1 LRSRRRS
8 SWVGGAAL
16 LLACSP
22 EVERGQSPLIGAR
35 NAESDQDPA
44 SVAVLATYGNQG
56 QVFCSGVQ
64 ILPDV
69 ILTAGHCVDTFAAA
83 RQQIGPSVRF
93 WVSGASELSQVASGV
108 VPADATEV
116 VNEVAHPGWLASEDL
131 WEDLGLLFLNQAR
144 FTTPLPSLVPIGAEV
159 EVVPGLA
166 VNVLGWGV
174 DRDEVGQVSE
184 QKRIAKVELRAVT
197 GAYVGYGGPER
208 GGTSVGCSG
217 DSGGPVFA
225 VQGDD
230 RFVVAISSRSDCRVW
245 TAALRPDR
253 HRTFLRDTLAAACAD
268 GRRPACTQEQPT
280 ELPAARF
287 PRASR
292 RELPEAVARGIELG
306 CAREVA
312 LCRDQP
318 FPDGDECRI
327 ALSTP
332 LLALDDP
339 ACTALLPAAVECL
352 SCMANACYSTCA
364 GCPDLIAQLFACVAQ
379 PLPPPPDAGVF
390 EDLGSALEGE
400 VDASEPDGGV
410 IIDSGSDVDLGS
422 EGVPKEEG
430 GCRAIGTGGHPP
442 VFGWVFLVLL
452 GAGLRRKPRFAP
464 GG

>member
-1 LRSRRRS
+1 
-8 SWVGGAAL
+8 
-16 LLACSP
+16 
-22 EVERGQSPLIGAR
+22 
-35 NAESDQDPA
+35 
-44 SVAVLATYGNQG
+44 
-56 QVFCSGVQ
+56 
-64 ILPDV
+64 
-69 ILTAGHCVDTFAAA
+69 
-83 RQQIGPSVRF
+83 
-93 WVSGASELSQVASGV
+93 

-116 VNEVAHPGWLASEDL
+116 VNEVAHPGVVGQRRSVGRPWPVVLEPSPVHH
-131 WEDLGLLFLNQAR
+131 
-144 FTTPLPSLVPIGAEV
+144 PLPSLVPIGAEV

-306 CAREVA
+306 VR
-312 LCRDQP
+312 P
-318 FPDGDECRI
+318 G
-327 ALSTP
+327 
-332 LLALDDP
+332 
-339 ACTALLPAAVECL
+339 
-352 SCMANACYSTCA
+352 
-364 GCPDLIAQLFACVAQ
+364 GG
-379 PLPPPPDAGVF
+379 PLPGP
-390 EDLGSALEGE
+390 AL
-400 VDASEPDGGV
+400 
-410 IIDSGSDVDLGS
+410 
-422 EGVPKEEG
+422 
-430 GCRAIGTGGHPP
+430 
-442 VFGWVFLVLL
+442 
-452 GAGLRRKPRFAP
+452 P
-464 GG
+464 GR